1 MSWAGV
7 RKRLCDG
14 NDWMVIGRG
23 REVEEEGVEDEE
35 EEEGE
40 DKEEQEDEPFSL
52 FDAELCRSHPE
63 AAYLDKTLRRVS
75 RLLTFLNLEI
85 QDVIYIIVWAGA
97 APSLNTQKS
106 LPSLMKS

>member
-14 NDWMVIGRG
+14 NDWMVIGRA

-75 RLLTFLNLEI
+75 RLLAFLNLEI
-85 QDVIYIIVWAGA
+85 HISYFGQEL
-97 APSLNTQKS
+97 PTPLTNKS
-106 LPSLMKS
+106 NFHCLMKS